1 MRVLRRR
8 RIQDYQL
15 RSTTDQSD
23 LKADDDSISMSD
35 TQVDGI
41 ITDVSKF
48 ALLRYMS
55 CWENFWTFVLN
66 SFLLVMMLVMMMMM
80 MCLGK

>member
-23 LKADDDSISMSD
+23 LKADDDSISVSD

-41 ITDVSKF
+41 ATDVSKF
-48 ALLRYMS
+48 DGYVVYLA
-55 CWENFWTFVLN
+55 
-66 SFLLVMMLVMMMMM
+66 
-80 MCLGK
+80 GKILDICTE